1 MGFDSLYFS
10 RIDYDDKINRLN
22 TSEME
27 MIWEGSQ
34 SLKELTDIF
43 TGVTYNH
50 YVPPPGFCFDM
61 FCSDQPIM
69 VCLVCIFSFFNF

>member
-1 MGFDSLYFS
+1 MGFDSFYFG

-43 TGVTYNH
+43 TGVTYSN
-50 YVPPPGFCFDM
+50 YNPPHGFCFDQS
-61 FCSDQPIM
+61 CKDPPIM
-69 VCLVCIFSFFNF
+69 VRLL